1 MMNKLMNFMNTKF
14 APQVNSIVGNSWV
27 SAIQSSMLTGLPLV
41 FVGSLITMISI
52 LNNFFDWMPDLSLIS
67 TFSFGMFGLIVAFF
81 LPYFVMENKGHSN
94 NKLIS
99 GATSVVLYILLL
111 FPEITDDGL
120 ITFTLS
126 RFGIEGMLVAL
137 VTGLFVAVIMNF
149 MASKSFFDEDSA
161 IPDFVISW
169 FDNLLPITFI
179 LFVGWLFTIQ
189 LEMDLFQ
196 VIQAIFQP
204 IAGIVS
210 TYPGFVLSVFIP
222 VFLYSFGIS
231 AWAVFPV
238 FYPMYMANLADNM
251 DAVASGG
258 IAANV
263 ATQET
268 LYALISIG
276 GVGTTLAL
284 AIMMAFIS
292 RSQQLKA
299 IGKAVVV
306 PSIFNINE
314 PLVFGAPIAFNP
326 YLMIPLWINGLLVP
340 SIVYAIMSWGWVNIP
355 SATYLLW
362 YMPYPF
368 ASYFATQDWR
378 AIIWCIVI
386 FIITWAVFYPFFKIY
401 DNSLLK
407 KEKEESS

>member
-1 MMNKLMNFMNTKF
+1 MMNTLMDFMNTKF
-14 APQVNSIVGNSWV
+14 APRVNNIVGNAWV
-27 SAIQSSMLTGLPLV
+27 AAIQSSMLTGLPLV

-52 LNNFFDWMPDLSLIS
+52 LNNFFEWMPDLSLIS

-99 GATSVVLYILLL
+99 GATSVTLYILLL

-161 IPDFVISW
+161 IPVFVISW

-179 LFVGWLFTIQ
+179 LFVGWLITIQ
-189 LEMDLFQ
+189 FGIDLFH
-196 VIQAIFQP
+196 VIQAVFKP
-204 IAGIVS
+204 ITGIIS

-238 FYPMYMANLADNM
+238 FYPMYMSNLAENM
-251 DAVASGG
+251 V
-258 IAANV
+258 
-263 ATQET
+263 
-268 LYALISIG
+268 YALSFCFLFRNTRFEI
-276 GVGTTLAL
+276 
-284 AIMMAFIS
+284 AI
-292 RSQQLKA
+292 
-299 IGKAVVV
+299 
-306 PSIFNINE
+306 
-314 PLVFGAPIAFNP
+314 
-326 YLMIPLWINGLLVP
+326 
-340 SIVYAIMSWGWVNIP
+340 
-355 SATYLLW
+355 
-362 YMPYPF
+362 
-368 ASYFATQDWR
+368 
-378 AIIWCIVI
+378 
-386 FIITWAVFYPFFKIY
+386 KIR
-401 DNSLLK
+401 
-407 KEKEESS
+407 

>member
-1 MMNKLMNFMNTKF
+1 MMEKIMNFMSNKF
-14 APQVNSIVGNSWV
+14 APRVNRIVANPWV

-41 FVGSLITMISI
+41 FVGSLITIISI
-52 LNNFFDWMPDLSLIS
+52 LNNFFEWMPDLSLMS
-67 TFSFGMFGLIVAFF
+67 TFSFGMFGLIIAFF
-81 LPYFVMENKGHSN
+81 IPYFVMENKGHSN
-94 NKLIS
+94 NKLVS
-99 GATSVVLYILLL
+99 GATSLVLYLLLL
-111 FPEITDDGL
+111 FPEINDGQ
-120 ITFTLS
+120 ITFSLS

-161 IPDFVISW
+161 IPDFVVSW

-179 LFVGWLFTIQ
+179 LFVGWLATIQ
-189 LEMDLFQ
+189 FGIDLFQ

-258 IAANV
+258 FATNI

-292 RSQQLKA
+292 KSQQLKA
-299 IGKAVVV
+299 IGKAVIV
-306 PSIFNINE
+306 PSVFNINE
-314 PLVFGAPIAFNP
+314 PVVFGAPIAFNP
-326 YLMIPLWINGLLVP
+326 YLMVPMWINGLLVP
-340 SIVYAIMSWGWVNIP
+340 TIVYGIMSWGWVAVP
-355 SATYLLW
+355 SSTFLLW
-362 YMPYPF
+362 YMPYPI
-368 ASYFATQDWR
+368 ASYFATQDVM
-378 AIIWCIVI
+378 AIFWCIVI
-386 FIITWAVFYPFFKIY
+386 LIITWVVYYPFFKVY
-401 DNSLLK
+401 DNSLLV
-407 KEKEESS
+407 KEKEENNQ

>member
-1 MMNKLMNFMNTKF
+1 MMEKIMNFMSNKF
-14 APQVNSIVGNSWV
+14 APRVNRIVANPWV

-41 FVGSLITMISI
+41 FVGSLITIISI
-52 LNNFFDWMPDLSLIS
+52 LNNFFEWMPDLSLMS
-67 TFSFGMFGLIVAFF
+67 TFSFGMFGLIIAFF
-81 LPYFVMENKGHSN
+81 IPYFVMENKGHSN
-94 NKLIS
+94 NKLVS
-99 GATSVVLYILLL
+99 GATSLVLYLLLL
-111 FPEITDDGL
+111 FPEINDGQ
-120 ITFTLS
+120 ITFSLS

-161 IPDFVISW
+161 IPDFVVSW

-179 LFVGWLFTIQ
+179 LFVGWLATIQ
-189 LEMDLFQ
+189 FGIDLFQ

-258 IAANV
+258 VATNI

-292 RSQQLKA
+292 KSQQLKA
-299 IGKAVVV
+299 IGKAVIV
-306 PSIFNINE
+306 PSVFNINE
-314 PLVFGAPIAFNP
+314 PVVFGAPIAFNP
-326 YLMIPLWINGLLVP
+326 YLMVPMWINGLLVP
-340 SIVYAIMSWGWVNIP
+340 TIVYGIMAWGWVAVP
-355 SATYLLW
+355 SSTFLLW
-362 YMPYPF
+362 YMPYPI
-368 ASYFATQDWR
+368 ASYFATQDVM
-378 AIIWCIVI
+378 AIFWCIVI
-386 FIITWAVFYPFFKIY
+386 LIITWAVYYPFFKVY
-401 DNSLLK
+401 DNSLLV
-407 KEKEESS
+407 KEKEENNQ

>member
-1 MMNKLMNFMNTKF
+1 MMEKIMNFMSNKF
-14 APQVNSIVGNSWV
+14 APRVNRIVANPWV

-41 FVGSLITMISI
+41 FVGSLITIISI
-52 LNNFFDWMPDLSLIS
+52 LNNFFEWMPDLSLMS
-67 TFSFGMFGLIVAFF
+67 TFSFGMFGLIIAFF
-81 LPYFVMENKGHSN
+81 IPYFVMENKGHSN
-94 NKLIS
+94 NKLVS
-99 GATSVVLYILLL
+99 GATSLVLYLLLL
-111 FPEITDDGL
+111 FPEINDGQ
-120 ITFTLS
+120 ITFSLS

-161 IPDFVISW
+161 IPDFVVSW

-179 LFVGWLFTIQ
+179 LFVDWLATIQ
-189 LEMDLFQ
+189 FGIDLFQ

-258 IAANV
+258 VATNI

-292 RSQQLKA
+292 KSQQLKA
-299 IGKAVVV
+299 IGKAVIV
-306 PSIFNINE
+306 PSVFNINE
-314 PLVFGAPIAFNP
+314 PVVFGAPIAFNP
-326 YLMIPLWINGLLVP
+326 YLMVPMWINGLLVP
-340 SIVYAIMSWGWVNIP
+340 TIVYGIMAWGWVAVP
-355 SATYLLW
+355 SSTFLLW
-362 YMPYPF
+362 YMPYPI
-368 ASYFATQDWR
+368 ASYFATQDVM
-378 AIIWCIVI
+378 AIFWCIVI
-386 FIITWAVFYPFFKIY
+386 LIITWAVYYPFFKVY
-401 DNSLLK
+401 DNSLLV
-407 KEKEESS
+407 KEKEENNQ